1 MDIFLAELHKACLY
15 TVPKHMVYK
24 KTIFQS
30 QEAYFRSIGY
40 REEDEKLESTEDYLK
55 RLESYMKVY
64 GALVQTEIPNIQN
77 LHGLQEGWAWLAR
90 FLNSLPANQYTAV
103 SLNAFLQVAGYALFR
118 RYKSQFLK
126 MLNIV
131 SNNFLVDLK
140 SRNVPEST
148 KIVANIQAYIEDKM
162 FLQVPE
168 GKNLQSNTLSSAK
181 EP

>member
-1 MDIFLAELHKACLY
+1 
-15 TVPKHMVYK
+15 
-24 KTIFQS
+24 
-30 QEAYFRSIGY
+30 
-40 REEDEKLESTEDYLK
+40 
-55 RLESYMKVY
+55 
-64 GALVQTEIPNIQN
+64 
-77 LHGLQEGWAWLAR
+77 
-90 FLNSLPANQYTAV
+90 
-103 SLNAFLQVAGYALFR
+103 
-118 RYKSQFLK
+118 

-140 SRNVPEST
+140 SRNVPELT